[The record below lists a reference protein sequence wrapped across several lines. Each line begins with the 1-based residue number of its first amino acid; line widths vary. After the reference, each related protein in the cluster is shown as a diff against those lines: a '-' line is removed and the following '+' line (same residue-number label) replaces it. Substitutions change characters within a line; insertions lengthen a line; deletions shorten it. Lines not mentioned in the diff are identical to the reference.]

1 MRVAVITEEAPLPA
15 GHYSQAIKA
24 GDFIFVS
31 GQIPIDL
38 QTDDLIEGDIKS
50 KTRLILRNIE
60 AILKAGDSS
69 LSKVVKLTVF
79 IKDLSDFPAVN
90 SVFAEFFA
98 GEPPA
103 RETVQVSKIPKDA
116 EIEISAIA
124 LAN

>member
-1 MRVAVITEEAPLPA
+1 MSIAIITEEAPLPV

-31 GQIPIDL
+31 GQIPINPL
-38 QTDDLIEGDIKS
+38 TDDLIEGDIKT

-60 AILKAGDSS
+60 AILKAGSS
-69 LSKVVKLTVF
+69 SISKVVKLTVY
-79 IKDLSDFPAVN
+79 IRNLSDFSAVN
-90 SVFAEFFA
+90 SIFAEFFV

-103 RETVQVSKIPKDA
+103 RETVEVNKLPKDA